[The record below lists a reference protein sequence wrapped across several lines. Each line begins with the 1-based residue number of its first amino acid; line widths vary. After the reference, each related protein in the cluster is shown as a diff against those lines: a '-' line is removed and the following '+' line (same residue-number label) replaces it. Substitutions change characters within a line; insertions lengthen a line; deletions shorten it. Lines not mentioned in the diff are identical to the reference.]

1 MKRKNGKKRPQ
12 SKTRQNHPAPS
23 QQEKGI
29 GELVEQNKGKITLAG
44 LLLRLLGWLWEHRNL
59 FFTY

>member
-1 MKRKNGKKRPQ
+1 MKKKKGKKRPQ
-12 SKTRQNHPAPS
+12 SKTRQNYPAPS

-44 LLLRLLGWLWEHRNL
+44 LLLRLLGWLWEHV
-59 FFTY
+59 